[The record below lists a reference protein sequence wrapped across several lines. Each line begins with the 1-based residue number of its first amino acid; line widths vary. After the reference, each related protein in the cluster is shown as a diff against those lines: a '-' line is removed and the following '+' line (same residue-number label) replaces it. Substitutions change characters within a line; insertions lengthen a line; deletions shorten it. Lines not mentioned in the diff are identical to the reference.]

1 MQSRAVTAQDYITAT
16 YAMPSN
22 FGSIKRATVVRDN
35 DDFRRN
41 LNLYIISENEDNKLT
56 KSSNT
61 LKENLKT
68 WLNSVKMISDSV
80 DILDASI
87 LNIGIEF
94 EVLGSP
100 NTNKSLIYTQIRE
113 ILFAEFSQIAPDIG
127 QPFYLT
133 DIFKKLKQVEGVLDI
148 IDIKIVNKVSAN
160 HSNFSYSI
168 TNNLSQNGRVLN
180 IPQDSIWELKF
191 ITDIVGNIR

>member
-1 MQSRAVTAQDYITAT
+1 
-16 YAMPSN
+16 
-22 FGSIKRATVVRDN
+22 
-35 DDFRRN
+35 
-41 LNLYIISENEDNKLT
+41 
-56 KSSNT
+56 
-61 LKENLKT
+61 
-68 WLNSVKMISDSV
+68 MISDSV

-94 EVLGSP
+94 EVLGNS